1 MSSKSIMP
9 GHESRKIT
17 RNLLITKKQLLS
29 VQLVNF
35 KFYQMNKTPYMK
47 YVKHGHSLKQRHGG
61 TGGDRVP
68 TQSML
73 FTEVLC
79 HYLIQGHV
87 IVSLTF

>member
-9 GHESRKIT
+9 GHESRKIK
-17 RNLLITKKQLLS
+17 RNLLITQKQLLS

-35 KFYQMNKTPYMK
+35 KFYQKNKTPYMK

-61 TGGDRVP
+61 TGGDWIP
-68 TQSML
+68 TQSVL
-73 FTEVLC
+73 FTEVFC

>member
-1 MSSKSIMP
+1 MP
-9 GHESRKIT
+9 GHESHKIT
-17 RNLLITKKQLLS
+17 CNLFITQKQLLS
-29 VQLVNF
+29 VQLLVTF
-35 KFYQMNKTPYMK
+35 KFYQMNAKR
-47 YVKHGHSLKQRHGG
+47 GHLLKQRHGG
-61 TGGDRVP
+61 TGGDWVP